1 MPTAKKIPIE
11 KQKEE
16 VPAGP
21 IYGGLM
27 KRTLKE
33 LQSLD
38 IQLKDLFSF
47 TNSVITL
54 NLTWEQV
61 IKLCNFNAGKT
72 VLRWDHTFE
81 EAFEIIKI
89 FLM

>member
-1 MPTAKKIPIE
+1 MVETKKIPV
-11 KQKEE
+11 KKPE
-16 VPAGP
+16 VVGPAN
-21 IYGGLM
+21 GGLM

-33 LQSLD
+33 LQVLD
-38 IQLKDLFSF
+38 IQLRDVFAFSK
-47 TNSVITL
+47 ITL

-61 IKLCNFNAGKT
+61 IKLCNFNAGKA